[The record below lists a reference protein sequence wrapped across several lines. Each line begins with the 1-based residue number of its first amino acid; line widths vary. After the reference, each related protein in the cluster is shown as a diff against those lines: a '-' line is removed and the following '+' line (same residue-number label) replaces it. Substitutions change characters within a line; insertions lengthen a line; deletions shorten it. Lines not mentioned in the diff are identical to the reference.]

1 MKCINHP
8 EADAAGYCRQ
18 CGKGLCTDCRRDVRG
33 VVYCEDCLA
42 NTVMGTQ
49 AAPSGS
55 PNPGVALALGF
66 IPGVGAIYNGEYA
79 KGFMFLLIFG
89 GFISLMESGAA
100 RGMEPVVALLMAG
113 FCFYMIIDSYRTAK
127 ARAAGQV
134 PASGGWEGF
143 GFGGGERGAPVGP
156 LVLIVLGVLFLMN
169 SLDLFHWHWLNL
181 SRFWPVILIALGAY
195 MLWRRTASGRVELPE
210 KEEGQ

>member
-18 CGKGLCTDCRRDVRG
+18 CGKGLCADCRRDVRG

-42 NTVMGTQ
+42 STVMGTQ
-49 AAPSGS
+49 AAAPGA

-100 RGMEPVVALLMAG
+100 SGLEPVLGLMMAG
-113 FCFYMIIDSYRTAK
+113 FYFFMIIDSYRTAK
-127 ARAAGQV
+127 ARATGQA
-134 PASGGWEGF
+134 PASSSWEGF
-143 GFGGGERGAPVGP
+143 GFGGGERTAPVGP
-156 LVLIVLGVLFLMN
+156 LVLIVLGVLFLMR
-169 SLDLFHWHWLNL
+169 SLGLFHFGLDL
-181 SRFWPVILIALGAY
+181 SRFWPVILIAVGAW
-195 MLWRRTASGRVELPE
+195 MLWKRTAGPSDEAPG
-210 KEEGQ
+210 KEESK